1 MPPRRGC
8 KSSFMD
14 ALFLLLAA
22 VVLLKGLLGVLHS
35 LSYQRY
41 LDRQLSRTP
50 PAWMPP
56 ASVIVPCKGSDFEL
70 QENMEA
76 ILDQEFGDYEVIFVT
91 ATEADSSLAALRQA
105 ARKFP
110 GRRVRFVVSGCSNQ
124 RGEKVHSLMRA
135 LDRVDPGSQVL
146 VFADSDGRPHRH
158 WLRDLL
164 SPLRDPGIGASTGYR
179 WFFPRSGNLASLLRA
194 TWNGSIATLLGG
206 HRRNFAWG
214 GSMAILRSTFAA
226 VDVPAHWRHSVSDDF
241 SLTEAVNAAGLRIHF
256 QPRCLVASHGDCSW
270 RELVEWSTRQIII
283 TKVYSRG
290 LWRMALLSEWPFVLF
305 WWWAVGELM
314 ASALGVGGA
323 IQILWL
329 QGAPLLLLLGMVW
342 ILGAVRGLFRWRM
355 IHRIR
360 PEQRERL
367 NRDRWGYLLLG
378 PLAATL
384 TACNLLVSL
393 FTSTIVWRRVRY
405 ELVSSRKVRVVR
417 EL

>member
-1 MPPRRGC
+1 
-8 KSSFMD
+8 MD
-14 ALFLLLAA
+14 LLFLLLAG
-22 VVLLKGLLGVLHS
+22 VVLLKGLLGALHS

-41 LDRQLSRTP
+41 LDRQLSQTP

-76 ILDQEFGDYEVIFVT
+76 ILDQEFEDYEVIFVT
-91 ATEADSSLAALRQA
+91 ATECDPSLADLHRA

-110 GRRVRFVVSGCSNQ
+110 GRRVKFVVSGLSNR
-124 RGEKVHSLMRA
+124 RGEKVHSLLRA
-135 LDRVDPGSQVL
+135 LDQVDPGSEVL

-164 SPLRDPGIGASTGYR
+164 SPLGDPQVGASTGYR

-194 TWNGSIATLLGG
+194 TWNSSIATLLGE
-206 HRRNFAWG
+206 HRHNFAWG
-214 GSMAILRSTFAA
+214 GSMAIRRSTFTA
-226 VDVPAHWRHSVSDDF
+226 VDVPAHWQQSISDDY

-256 QPRCLVASHGDCSW
+256 QPRCLVASHGDCTW
-270 RELVEWSTRQIII
+270 RELLEWSTRQIII
-283 TKVYSRG
+283 TKVYSPGR
-290 LWRMALLSEWPFVLF
+290 WRLALLSEWPFVLF
-305 WWWAVGELM
+305 WWWTAGELL

-323 IQILWL
+323 IEIRWL
-329 QGAPLLLLLGMVW
+329 QGAPLLLLLVTVW
-342 ILGAVRGLFRWRM
+342 FLGAVRGLFRWRM
-355 IHRIR
+355 ICRIR

-367 NRDRWGYLLLG
+367 KRDYWGYLILG

-384 TACNLLVSL
+384 TACNLAVSL

-405 ELVSSRKVRVVR
+405 RLVSSREVRVVR
-417 EL
+417 DE